1 MNEIFILAKI
11 CICRFK
17 VKGLE
22 PRYLGT
28 IRTCAVDIKNGE
40 RMVRVAVRLKFN
52 YYS

>member
-1 MNEIFILAKI
+1 M
-11 CICRFK
+11 RFSYLPRFAFAGLK
-17 VKGLE
+17 FKGLE